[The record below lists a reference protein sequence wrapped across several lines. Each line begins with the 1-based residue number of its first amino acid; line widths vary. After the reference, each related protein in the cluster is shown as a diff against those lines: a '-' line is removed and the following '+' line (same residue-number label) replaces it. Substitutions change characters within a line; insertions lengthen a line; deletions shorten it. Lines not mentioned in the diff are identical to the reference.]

1 VLLSLFYFLSLSRI
15 SEKSENSHHAK
26 IVNYNAFSEFLQM
39 VPKHNF
45 IGPFKLF
52 LFIGIFRQANKIWSP
67 SSFLGETVFKKVKYL
82 KIKEGSVRLTH
93 FNGTYLKLLE
103 LE

>member
-26 IVNYNAFSEFLQM
+26 IVNYTTFSEFLQM

-52 LFIGIFRQANKIWSP
+52 LFIGQAFWEKFNEASW
-67 SSFLGETVFKKVKYL
+67 KKFN
-82 KIKEGSVRLTH
+82 EAFMENLT
-93 FNGTYLKLLE
+93 KLLGKN
-103 LE
+103 LTKLFGKI

>member
-1 VLLSLFYFLSLSRI
+1 MFRAVRNNK
-15 SEKSENSHHAK
+15 SEKSHQAK

-52 LFIGIFRQANKIWSP
+52 FFIGQEKLLKVP
-67 SSFLGETVFKKVKYL
+67 STYKFLLLCGEL
-82 KIKEGSVRLTH
+82 KIFEGCDK
-93 FNGTYLKLLE
+93 NGLCGEFQK
-103 LE
+103 

>member
-1 VLLSLFYFLSLSRI
+1 LLSLFYFLSLSRI

-52 LFIGIFRQANKIWSP
+52 FFIGYRKKY
-67 SSFLGETVFKKVKYL
+67 GENSCT
-82 KIKEGSVRLTH
+82 IH
-93 FNGTYLKLLE
+93 
-103 LE
+103 